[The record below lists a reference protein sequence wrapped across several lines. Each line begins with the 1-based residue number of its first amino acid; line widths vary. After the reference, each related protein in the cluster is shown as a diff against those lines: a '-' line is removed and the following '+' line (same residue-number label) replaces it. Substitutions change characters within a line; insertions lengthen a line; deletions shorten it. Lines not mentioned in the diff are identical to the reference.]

1 MPRLASYSIFYF
13 LIIFFLP
20 SRYLRVN
27 PPVKRLMECFFQN
40 YNSCL
45 SWNISFKITTMF
57 LSEWIQSDSPMS
69 VQNKSG
75 KLLHKQECIMAD
87 KSAQIRLV
95 LWEDDIVINKS
106 YKLDKMKIRMY
117 NDVKYLSV
125 SSCTTIESIGDI
137 GHVANLSSDSE
148 LIPDRGNRLF
158 NGSIVAVVSTDIYTS
173 CINCKGKVNTLTSI
187 IGQCNRC
194 KANAT
199 DVRPR

>member
-1 MPRLASYSIFYF
+1 
-13 LIIFFLP
+13 
-20 SRYLRVN
+20 
-27 PPVKRLMECFFQN
+27 
-40 YNSCL
+40 
-45 SWNISFKITTMF
+45 MF
-57 LSEWIQSDSPMS
+57 LSEWIQSDSPMP

-87 KSAQIRLV
+87 ESAQIRLV
-95 LWEDDIVINKS
+95 LWEDDINKLVINKP

-125 SSCTTIESIGDI
+125 SSCTIIESIDDI
-137 GHVANLSSDSE
+137 GHVANPSSDSE

-158 NGSIVAVVSTDIYTS
+158 NGSIVAVVSTDTYTS

-194 KANAT
+194 KTKMKLSSCQETSTANILFKPIGTGFGDELLRLVIFGDQIDNITSSIVA
-199 DVRPR
+199 DSVED